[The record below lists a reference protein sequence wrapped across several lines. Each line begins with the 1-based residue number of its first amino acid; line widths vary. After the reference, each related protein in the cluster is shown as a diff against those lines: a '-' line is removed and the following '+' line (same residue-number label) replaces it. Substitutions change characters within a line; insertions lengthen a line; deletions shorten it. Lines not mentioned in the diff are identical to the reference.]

1 MTALRRLLN
10 VIRTVGVLALLIYA
24 LMYPAQ
30 LAKRLGKAVVERTS
44 VTPAVPVPVPPHAGV
59 HAVTQVLPLPV
70 PQAVSVPPGREPSTA
85 QLRMARWLGSKYR
98 VSPVAIAMLIVEA
111 DRLSVAYRLAPNLV
125 IAVMAIE
132 SNFHPYIQSA
142 AGAQGLMQ
150 VMPRIHA
157 KRYQKFGAPRS
168 FIDPI
173 VSLTVGAEILRDC
186 MRLRGGSET
195 EALRFY
201 FGGGPAS
208 DAYIGKVQAEQRRL
222 DQVAAG
228 QSAPAD

>member
-1 MTALRRLLN
+1 MTVLRHLLN
-10 VIRTVGVLALLIYA
+10 LIRAVGVLALALLIVA

-44 VTPAVPVPVPPHAGV
+44 ATPAVPVPLPPPA
-59 HAVTQVLPLPV
+59 AV
-70 PQAVSVPPGREPSTA
+70 QAVVQPVSGPPEREPSAA
-85 QLRMARWLGSKYR
+85 QMRMARWLGSKYR
-98 VSPVAIAMLIVEA
+98 VSPVAIATLIVEA
-111 DRLSVAYRLAPNLV
+111 DRLSVAYQLPPNLV

-157 KRYQKFGAPRS
+157 KRYQKFGGPRS

-186 MRLRGGSET
+186 TRLRGGSET
-195 EALRFY
+195 EALRFFY

-208 DAYIGKVQAEQRRL
+208 DAYIGKVQAERRRL
-222 DQVAAG
+222 DQIAAG